1 MKRRAMFS
9 SRLERRR
16 QVNRF
21 ARLVGVTVFVCGLV
35 LVGVFA
41 VQGLDFLGSAEAD
54 RLPLGAVVL
63 GAVGAV
69 LALSLM
75 AYFAVRLFSRID

>member
-16 QVNRF
+16 QVRRF
-21 ARLVGVTVFVCGLV
+21 ARLVGVMVFVTGLF

-41 VQGLDFLGSAEAD
+41 VQGLDFLGIAEAD